1 MKKDDIIKHI
11 IDTHN
16 LTEIINILSDRLSGS
31 ELNSLLLEV
40 FDRRVI
46 QETPSSLLSKYTKN
60 KLVKPA
66 QLDFL
71 KFKEEEFEC
80 YKVVAKRGFE
90 LIELSPVA
98 QLGTSSVMAT
108 VSQKKVL
115 TALRNTEVQSDP
127 TNSIALHYASLKR
140 GEKLLDKTYNFSS
153 ITRVIRTQVFSN
165 PNFTPH
171 FPVLCLISCG
181 MDSGSFE
188 FEKTELIKH
197 FTTTQM
203 ICKAVFGFDNLFFEI
218 IPCKGY
224 DHDTPL
230 ISSVVSEIKSRGID
244 VCIAE
249 SDLQNNY
256 YYGMRIKVKIT
267 IEGNEYEIG
276 DGGLLDW
283 TQKLLANK
291 KERMLTMGLG
301 IQLLHLFKKQYA
313 EI

>member
-1 MKKDDIIKHI
+1 MKDEAIKHI
-11 IDTHN
+11 IGRYN
-16 LTEIINILSDRLSGS
+16 LNDIVDILSNKLSGS

-40 FDRRVI
+40 FEKRVM
-46 QETPSSLLSKYTKN
+46 QETPSSLLEKYTKN

-71 KFKEEEFEC
+71 KFKEEELEC
-80 YKVVAKRGFE
+80 CKIVANSNFE

-108 VSQKKVL
+108 VNQKKVL

-127 TNSIALHYASLKR
+127 TNSIALHYASLKKNNELS
-140 GEKLLDKTYNFSS
+140 GKTYNFSNVS
-153 ITRVIRTQVFSN
+153 RVIRTQVFSN

-171 FPVLCLISCG
+171 FPILCLISCG
-181 MDSGSFE
+181 MDTGSFE
-188 FEKTELIKH
+188 FEKTEIHKH
-197 FTTTQM
+197 FAITQDV
-203 ICKAVFGFDNLFFEI
+203 CKSVFGFNNLFFEI

-224 DHDTPL
+224 DSNSPL
-230 ISSVVSEIKSRGID
+230 ISNSLSHIKNSGFD
-244 VCIAE
+244 VRIAE
-249 SDLQNNY
+249 SDSQNNY
-256 YYGMRIKVKIT
+256 YYGMRIKAKIIT
-267 IEGNEYEIG
+267 DGVEYEIG

-301 IQLLHLFKKQYA
+301 IQLLHLFRK
-313 EI
+313 